1 MMEDLLKR
9 TVEMSFANYI
19 MNIYEYISVIE
30 EDIRI
35 PGRGIDRW
43 RLWFWQVASARN
55 GMCL

>member
-35 PGRGIDRW
+35 PGRGIDR
-43 RLWFWQVASARN
+43 
-55 GMCL
+55 